1 MKYIQTENAPKAVG
15 PYSQAIVSNGFIF
28 CSGQIGLDPKT
39 NDLVEGLEEQT
50 HQVLKNLSEVLKAE
64 NSNLEKVVKITIYLS
79 DINDYAKMNE
89 VYGQYFSNHKP
100 ARAAFAVA
108 GLPKGALIE
117 IEAVAEVKE

>member
-1 MKYIQTENAPKAVG
+1 MKYIKTEHAPKAVG

-39 NDLVEGLEEQT
+39 NDLVGGLEEQT

-64 NSNLEKVVKITIYLS
+64 NSSLEKVVKTTIYLS
-79 DINDYAKMNE
+79 DINDYTKMNE
-89 VYGQYFSNHKP
+89 IYGHYFSNHKP

-117 IEAVAEVKE
+117 IEAVAEVEE